1 MAQVLV
7 LHNTPADPAAVDHY
21 YHQPHIPLAHKIP
34 GLRSYVIGNG
44 PEQALAGIAPH
55 PVAILHFDSLADLN
69 AWLAS
74 PEGQAAAADCR
85 SSHPRARP
93 CSSTTARRCE

>member
-21 YHQPHIPLAHKIP
+21 YHQTHIPLAHKIP

-44 PEQALAGIAPH
+44 PVQALAGIAPH

-69 AWLAS
+69 AWLGS